1 MIPAPQVVLFDLD
14 GTLVDS
20 APDLGAAANALRADQ
35 GLEPLPL
42 ERYRMMAST
51 GARGMIGVA
60 FGVAPPDAAYEPLR
74 QAFLVH
80 YERLMLDQTCVFEEV
95 SSLLDALDRASRP
108 WGIVT
113 NKAMR
118 LAEPLVRALGLWSR
132 AGVVIGGDTTPH
144 AKPHPEPLLEAAR
157 RLQVAPGHCV
167 YVGDDLRDIQA
178 GQRAG
183 MSTMVAEWGYLGQ
196 DADIQ
201 AWGASI
207 VLRRPGDP
215 LQCLALA

>member
-1 MIPAPQVVLFDLD
+1 MTQAPKLVLFDLD

-20 APDLGAAANALRADQ
+20 APDLGAAANALRSDH
-35 GLEPLPL
+35 GLEPLSL
-42 ERYRMMAST
+42 ERYRMMASS
-51 GARGMIGVA
+51 GARGMLGVA
-60 FGVAPPDAAYEPLR
+60 FGVAPADASYEPLR

-80 YERLMLDQTCVFEEV
+80 YERLMLEQTQVFAEV
-95 SSLLDALDRASRP
+95 RPVLDALDRASLP

-118 LAEPLVRALGLWSR
+118 LTEPLARAVGLWGR

-144 AKPHPEPLLEAAR
+144 TKPHPEPLLEAAR
-157 RLQVAPGHCV
+157 RLQVAPEHCA

-178 GQRAG
+178 GHRAG
-183 MSTMVAEWGYLGQ
+183 MSTMVAEWGYLGL

-201 AWGASI
+201 AWGASAI
-207 VLRRPGDP
+207 LRRPGDL
-215 LQCLALA
+215 LQCLDLA